1 MSEIVFGFGTSHGP
15 LLLTPPEE
23 WDLRT
28 EVDRRNPALAYR
40 DRTCTFGELYEL
52 RKGENFA
59 AQNTVDVRSERFARC
74 QIQLDALSARIAEV
88 DPDVMVIVGDDHHE
102 WFFPEN
108 QPTFAIYHG
117 DEVVNRALTETERQA
132 RIDNGGFYSMQVYH
146 PSTDE
151 TYPCATGLAEHMIQQ
166 AVSQEFDVTTCGEQP
181 TEAGMKRPLG
191 HSYGFVYRRILNSKP
206 IPIVPI
212 LVNTYFPPNQPPPR
226 RCYDFGR
233 ALGRAIRSWDGDT
246 RIAVAASGG
255 VSHFVVDEDFDRRM
269 LDALARRDT
278 AALTNEPDI
287 MFRSGTSE
295 TKNWI
300 VVAGM
305 LSEFDLEMELLD
317 YVPCYRSEAGTGS
330 GMAFATWQ

>member
-40 DRTCTFGELYEL
+40 DGTYSFGELYEL
-52 RKGENFA
+52 RKVDNFA
-59 AQNTVDVRSERFARC
+59 EQNALDVRSERFARC
-74 QIQLDALSARIAEV
+74 QTQLDALGARVAEV
-88 DPDVMVIVGDDHHE
+88 DPDILVVIGDDHHE
-102 WFFPEN
+102 WFFPDN
-108 QPTFAIYHG
+108 QPSFAVYHG
-117 DEVVNRALTETERQA
+117 DAVVNRALTEDERQT
-132 RIDNGGFYSMQVYH
+132 RIDNGGFYSMQVYYP
-146 PSTDE
+146 PSDE
-151 TYPCATGLAEHMIQQ
+151 TYPCATNLAEHMI
-166 AVSQEFDVTTCGEQP
+166 ARAIAEDFDVATCGEQP
-181 TEAGMKRPLG
+181 SVAGMKRPLG
-191 HSYGFVYRRILNSKP
+191 HAYGFVYRRILNSKP
-206 IPIVPI
+206 VPIVPI
-212 LVNTYFPPNQPPPR
+212 LVNTYFPPNQPTPK
-226 RCYDFGR
+226 RCFAFGR
-233 ALGRAIRSWDGDT
+233 ALGRAIASWDGNA
-246 RIAVAASGG
+246 RVAVAASGG

-269 LDALARRDT
+269 LDALARRD
-278 AALTNEPDI
+278 AEALTTEPDI

-300 VVAGM
+300 VAAGM